1 MAGLAWAEDYK
12 CHIDMML
19 TVAASASE
27 HFLAVIVPY
36 STQYLLQTVVRHSES
51 SKDHTDG

>member
-1 MAGLAWAEDYK
+1 MAGLAWAEDCK

-36 STQYLLQTVVRHSES
+36 SIQYLLQTVVRHSES